1 MVTIIRLIKDGK
13 VIEETDDLH
22 KMHELLIINDK
33 DVKEIV
39 VTIRKYRD
47 GQQ

>member
-13 VIEETDDLH
+13 VIDETEDLH
-22 KMHELLIINDK
+22 HMHELLVIHDK

-39 VTIRKYRD
+39 VTVAKHR
-47 GQQ
+47 

>member
-13 VIEETDDLH
+13 VVFETEDLH
-22 KMHELLIINDK
+22 HMHEELVIRDK

-39 VTIRKYRD
+39 VTVAKHR
-47 GQQ
+47 

>member
-22 KMHELLIINDK
+22 KMHEQLIIHDK

-39 VTIRKYRD
+39 VTVRKHK
-47 GQQ
+47 

>member
-13 VIEETDDLH
+13 VIEETEDLH
-22 KMHELLIINDK
+22 KMHEQLIIHDK

-39 VTIRKYRD
+39 ITIRKYKD
-47 GQQ
+47 G

>member
-13 VIEETDDLH
+13 VVLETEDLH
-22 KMHELLIINDK
+22 YLHEQLIIRDK

-39 VTIRKYRD
+39 VAVRKHK
-47 GQQ
+47 

>member
-1 MVTIIRLIKDGK
+1 VVTIIRLIKDGK
-13 VIEETDDLH
+13 VVEETDDLH

-39 VTIRKYRD
+39 VSVAKYR
-47 GQQ
+47 

>member
-1 MVTIIRLIKDGK
+1 VVTIIRLIKDGK
-13 VIEETDDLH
+13 VIEETEDLH

-39 VTIRKYRD
+39 VTVHKHK
-47 GQQ
+47 

>member
-1 MVTIIRLIKDGK
+1 VVTIIRLIKDGK

-39 VTIRKYRD
+39 VSVAKYR
-47 GQQ
+47 

>member
-1 MVTIIRLIKDGK
+1 LIKDGK
-13 VIEETDDLH
+13 VVEETDDLH

-39 VTIRKYRD
+39 VSVAKYR
-47 GQQ
+47 

>member
-22 KMHELLIINDK
+22 KMHEQLIIYDK

-39 VTIRKYRD
+39 VSIRKYKY
-47 GQQ
+47 G

>member
-13 VIEETDDLH
+13 VVEETDDLH

-39 VTIRKYRD
+39 VSVAKYR
-47 GQQ
+47 

>member
-22 KMHELLIINDK
+22 KMHELLISNDK
-33 DVKEIV
+33 NVKEIV
-39 VTIRKYRD
+39 VSVAKYR
-47 GQQ
+47 